1 MKRYFQYVLL
11 IFSFSLIQAQNVS
24 PWKRIS
30 HAQIALTERVSTRE
44 NQENVLL
51 FEFEVSALK
60 QVLQPLQ
67 NSTIVSE
74 IEIEIP
80 NKKGELERFKIHE
93 FSNFEPAL
101 QAQFPEI
108 RSYSGVGLTDKN
120 ASIYFSLS
128 PKGIQTMILRSDT
141 TTEFIERF
149 SDSQDIYELFD
160 SNNRKKGN
168 LPLSCATADVLLNK
182 QLVAKTVASSI
193 TTNGVYK
200 TLRLA
205 LACTGE
211 YTAYFGGITQA
222 LAAMNATL
230 TRVNGIF
237 NRDLALH
244 LNLIA
249 NNTILLYENA
259 AIDPY
264 SPSSVGANGAWNLEL
279 QNDLTAKIGNA
290 NYDIGHLFGASGGGG
305 NAGCIGCVCQ
315 NPISST
321 DLAKGSGYTSPAD
334 GKPEGDTFDIDF
346 VAHEMGHQLG
356 ANHTFSHETE
366 GTGVNVEPG
375 GGSTIMAY
383 AGVTDYNVQSHSDDY
398 FAYVSIAQIQN
409 NLATKSCPTTT
420 VLSNKTPTAIAGAD
434 FVIPKGT
441 AFILKGSGSD
451 PNGDVL
457 SYCWEQNDSATS
469 ATGANSIAYL
479 TKTDGPL
486 FRSLSPSISP
496 IRYMPAQNKVLTN
509 MLSSTWESVS
519 DVARTLHFTL
529 TVRDN
534 AAEGLAQTNTDAM
547 VVTVDATKGPFEVTS
562 QNTAD
567 LSWKPLSLQTITW
580 SVNNTINLPGSANV
594 NIKLS
599 VDGGLTFSTVL
610 KANTPNDGSELIIV
624 PNGITG
630 KNCRILIE
638 PIANIYYAIN
648 KEPFAIGYTTE
659 STCATYAFAT
669 PFVIP
674 ESTTYATK
682 TITVPTT
689 SGTVSDVNV
698 ALNFTHQYLS
708 DVQIELVNPQ
718 GKIVKLFEKSCGDTN
733 GSLVLTYD
741 DLGGIISCGKQTPQ
755 IIAPYESLNLF
766 NELDPS
772 GTWTLRIRDGFVGD
786 VGTLNSASVTICAK
800 AYTSMAPTT
809 VDLSNVLIYPNPNQ
823 GEFNAIFF
831 SEFTSGVTILVHDL
845 LGRKVYEKGFPSA
858 PLFNEPIQL
867 NTIQVGI
874 YLLTIIDGNTTTV
887 KKLVIY

>member
-1 MKRYFQYVLL
+1 MKRYFLFLIL

-30 HAQIALTERVSTRE
+30 RAQIFLTERVNIRE
-44 NQENVLL
+44 NQEDLAL
-51 FEFEVSALK
+51 FELDISALK
-60 QVLQPLQ
+60 QSLQPLQ
-67 NSTIVSE
+67 NSAIVSE

-80 NKKGELERFKIHE
+80 NKRGELEKFKIHE

-101 QAQFPEI
+101 QAQFPDI
-108 RSYSGVGLTDKN
+108 RSYSGIGLTDKN
-120 ASIYFSLS
+120 ASVYFSMS
-128 PKGIQTMILRSDT
+128 PKGIQTMVLRSDT

-160 SNNRKKGN
+160 SNTRKKGD
-168 LPLSCATADVLLNK
+168 LPLSCSTADVLLNK
-182 QLVAKTVASSI
+182 QLVTKTVA
-193 TTNGVYK
+193 TTANNGVYK

-211 YTAYFGGITQA
+211 YTTYFGGVTQA

-249 NNTILLYENA
+249 NNTVLLYTNA
-259 AIDPY
+259 ATDPY

-346 VAHEMGHQLG
+346 VVHEMGHQLG

-409 NLATKSCPTTT
+409 NLATKSCPITT
-420 VLSNKTPTAIAGAD
+420 VLSNKTPTSNAGAD

-441 AFILKGSGSD
+441 AFVLKGSGSD

-457 SYCWEQNDSATS
+457 SYCWEENDSATS
-469 ATGANSIAYL
+469 ATGANSITYS

-529 TVRDN
+529 TIRDN
-534 AAEGLAQTNTDAM
+534 AADGLAQTNTDAM

-562 QNTAD
+562 QNTVNV
-567 LSWKPLSLQTITW
+567 SWKPLSLQTITW
-580 SVNNTINLPGSANV
+580 AVNNTSNLLGSANI

-599 VDGGLTFSTVL
+599 VDGGLTFSTML

-624 PNGITG
+624 PNGIKG

-638 PIANIYYAIN
+638 PTANIYYAIN

-659 STCATYAFAT
+659 SSCATYNFST

-674 ESTTYATK
+674 ESTSYTAR
-682 TITVPTT
+682 TITVPATT
-689 SGTVSDVNV
+689 ATVSDVNV
-698 ALNFTHQYLS
+698 ALNFTHQYMS
-708 DVQIELVNPQ
+708 DVQIELLNPQ
-718 GKIVKLFEKSCGDTN
+718 GKTVKLFEKGCGDTN
-733 GSLVLTYD
+733 SSLVLNYD
-741 DLGGIISCGKQTPQ
+741 DLGGAITCEKQTLQ
-755 IIAPYESLNLF
+755 TVAPFDPLYLF
-766 NELDPS
+766 NELNPS
-772 GTWTLRIRDGFVGD
+772 GTWTLRIRDEFVGD
-786 VGTLNSASVTICAK
+786 VGTLNSASVSICTK
-800 AYTSMAPTT
+800 AYTAMAATT
-809 VDLSNVLIYPNPNQ
+809 LDLSNVLVYPNPTK
-823 GEFNAIFF
+823 GDFCVLF
-831 SEFTSGVTILVHDL
+831 SSQYNSGVTILVHDL
-845 LGRKVYEKGFPSA
+845 LGRKVYGKDFPSA
-858 PLFNEPIQL
+858 TLFNETVQLGNIQA
-867 NTIQVGI
+867 GI
-874 YLLTIIDGNTTTV
+874 YLLTIIDGYNTTV
-887 KKLVIY
+887 KKLAIY

>member
-1 MKRYFQYVLL
+1 M
-11 IFSFSLIQAQNVS
+11 QAQNVS

-30 HAQIALTERVSTRE
+30 RAQISLTERVNIRE
-44 NQENVLL
+44 NQDNLAL
-51 FEFEVSALK
+51 FELDISALK
-60 QVLQPLQ
+60 QSLQTLQ
-67 NSTIVSE
+67 NSAIVSE

-80 NKKGELERFKIHE
+80 NKRGELEKFKIHE

-101 QAQFPEI
+101 QAQFPDI
-108 RSYSGVGLTDKN
+108 RSYSGLGLTDKN
-120 ASIYFSLS
+120 ASVYFSMS
-128 PKGIQTMILRSDT
+128 PKGIQTMVLRSDT

-160 SNNRKKGN
+160 SNSRKKGDI
-168 LPLSCATADVLLNK
+168 PLSCSTADVLLNK
-182 QLVAKTVASSI
+182 QLVTKTVA
-193 TTNGVYK
+193 TTANNGVYK

-211 YTAYFGGITQA
+211 YTAYFGGVTQA

-249 NNTILLYENA
+249 NNTVLLYTNPA
-259 AIDPY
+259 TDPY

-409 NLATKSCPTTT
+409 NLATKSCPITTA
-420 VLSNKTPTAIAGAD
+420 LSNKTPTASAGAD

-441 AFILKGSGSD
+441 AFVLKGSGSD

-457 SYCWEQNDSATS
+457 SYCWEENDSATS
-469 ATGANSIAYL
+469 ATGANSIAYS

-534 AAEGLAQTNTDAM
+534 AADGLAQTNTDAM

-562 QNTAD
+562 QNTVD
-567 LSWKPLSLQTITW
+567 VSWKPLSLQTITW
-580 SVNNTINLPGSANV
+580 AVNNTSNLPGSANI

-599 VDGGLTFSTVL
+599 IDGGLTFSTML

-638 PIANIYYAIN
+638 PTANIYYAIN

-659 STCATYAFAT
+659 SSCATYNFST

-674 ESTTYATK
+674 ESTSYTAR
-682 TITVPTT
+682 TITVPATT
-689 SGTVSDVNV
+689 ATVSDVNV
-698 ALNFTHQYLS
+698 ALNFTHQYMS
-708 DVQIELVNPQ
+708 DVQIELLNPQ
-718 GKIVKLFEKSCGDTN
+718 GKTVKLFEKGCGDTN
-733 GSLVLTYD
+733 GSLVLNYD
-741 DLGGIISCGKQTPQ
+741 DLGGAITCGKQTLQ
-755 IIAPYESLNLF
+755 TVAPFDPLYLF
-766 NELDPS
+766 NELNPS
-772 GTWTLRIRDGFVGD
+772 GTWTLRIRDEFVGD
-786 VGTLNSASVTICAK
+786 VGTLNSASVSICTK
-800 AYTSMAPTT
+800 AYTAMAASTL
-809 VDLSNVLIYPNPNQ
+809 DLSNVLVYPNPTK
-823 GEFNAIFF
+823 GDFCVLF
-831 SEFTSGVTILVHDL
+831 SSQYTSGVTILVHDL
-845 LGRKVYEKGFPSA
+845 LGRKVYEKDFPSA
-858 PLFNEPIQL
+858 TLFNETVQLGNIQA
-867 NTIQVGI
+867 GI
-874 YLLTIIDGNTTTV
+874 YLLTIIDGYNTTI
-887 KKLVIY
+887 KKLAIY

>member
-1 MKRYFQYVLL
+1 MKRYFLFLIL

-30 HAQIALTERVSTRE
+30 RAQISLTERVNIRE
-44 NQENVLL
+44 NQDNLAL
-51 FEFEVSALK
+51 FELDISALK
-60 QVLQPLQ
+60 QSLQTLQ
-67 NSTIVSE
+67 NSAIVSE

-80 NKKGELERFKIHE
+80 NKRGELEKFKIHE
-93 FSNFEPAL
+93 FSNFEPGL
-101 QAQFPEI
+101 QAQFPDI
-108 RSYSGVGLTDKN
+108 RSYSGLGLTDKN
-120 ASIYFSLS
+120 ASVYFSMS
-128 PKGIQTMILRSDT
+128 PKGIQTMVLRSDT

-160 SNNRKKGN
+160 SNSRKKGD
-168 LPLSCATADVLLNK
+168 LPLSCSTADVLLNK
-182 QLVAKTVASSI
+182 QLVTKTVA
-193 TTNGVYK
+193 TTANNGVYK

-211 YTAYFGGITQA
+211 YTAYFGGVTQA

-249 NNTILLYENA
+249 NNTVLLYTNPA
-259 AIDPY
+259 TDPY

-383 AGVTDYNVQSHSDDY
+383 AGVTDYNVQSYSDDY

-409 NLATKSCPTTT
+409 NLTIKSCPITT
-420 VLSNKTPTAIAGAD
+420 VLSNKTPTANAGAD

-441 AFILKGSGSD
+441 AFVLKGSGSD

-457 SYCWEQNDSATS
+457 SYCWEENDSATS
-469 ATGANSIAYL
+469 ATGANSIAYS

-534 AAEGLAQTNTDAM
+534 AADGLAQTNTDAM

-562 QNTAD
+562 QNTVD
-567 LSWKPLSLQTITW
+567 VSWKPLSLQTITW
-580 SVNNTINLPGSANV
+580 AVNNTSNLPGSANI

-599 VDGGLTFSTVL
+599 IDGGLTFSTML

-638 PIANIYYAIN
+638 PTANIYYAIN

-659 STCATYAFAT
+659 SSCATYNFST

-674 ESTTYATK
+674 ESTSYTAR
-682 TITVPTT
+682 TITVPATT
-689 SGTVSDVNV
+689 ATVSDVNV
-698 ALNFTHQYLS
+698 ALNFTHQYMS
-708 DVQIELVNPQ
+708 DVQIELLNPQ
-718 GKIVKLFEKSCGDTN
+718 GKTVKLFEKGCGDTN
-733 GSLVLTYD
+733 GSLVLNYD
-741 DLGGIISCGKQTPQ
+741 DLGGAITCGKQTLQ
-755 IIAPYESLNLF
+755 TVAPFDPLYLF
-766 NELDPS
+766 NELNPS
-772 GTWTLRIRDGFVGD
+772 GTWTLRIRDEFVGD
-786 VGTLNSASVTICAK
+786 VGTLNSASVSICTK
-800 AYTSMAPTT
+800 AYTAMATT
-809 VDLSNVLIYPNPNQ
+809 TLDLSNVLVYPNPTK
-823 GEFNAIFF
+823 GDFCVLF
-831 SEFTSGVTILVHDL
+831 SSQYTSGVTILVHDL
-845 LGRKVYEKGFPSA
+845 LGRKVYEKDFPSA
-858 PLFNEPIQL
+858 TLFNETVQLGNIQA
-867 NTIQVGI
+867 GI
-874 YLLTIIDGNTTTV
+874 YLLTIIDGYNTTI
-887 KKLVIY
+887 KKLAIY

>member
-1 MKRYFQYVLL
+1 MKRYFLLLIL

-30 HAQIALTERVSTRE
+30 RAQISLTERVNIRDNEE
-44 NQENVLL
+44 NLVL
-51 FEFEVSALK
+51 FELDISAIK
-60 QVLQPLQ
+60 QSLQPLQ
-67 NSTIVSE
+67 NSAIVSE

-80 NKKGELERFKIHE
+80 NKRGELEKFKIHE

-101 QAQFPEI
+101 QAQFPDI
-108 RSYSGVGLTDKN
+108 RSYSGLGLTDKN
-120 ASIYFSLS
+120 ASVYFSMS
-128 PKGIQTMILRSDT
+128 PKGIQTMVLRSDT

-149 SDSQDIYELFD
+149 SDSQNIYELFD
-160 SNNRKKGN
+160 SNTRKKGD
-168 LPLSCATADVLLNK
+168 LPLSCSTADVLLNK
-182 QLVAKTVASSI
+182 QLVNKTVA
-193 TTNGVYK
+193 TTANNGVYK

-211 YTAYFGGITQA
+211 YTTYFGGVTQA

-249 NNTILLYENA
+249 NNTVLLYTNA
-259 AIDPY
+259 ATDPY

-409 NLATKSCPTTT
+409 NLATKSCPITT
-420 VLSNKTPTAIAGAD
+420 VLSNKTPTSNAGAD

-441 AFILKGSGSD
+441 AFVLKGSGSD

-457 SYCWEQNDSATS
+457 SYCWEQNDSAIT
-469 ATGANSIAYL
+469 ATGANSIAYP
-479 TKTDGPL
+479 TKIDGPL
-486 FRSLSPSISP
+486 FRSLRPSISP
-496 IRYMPAQNKVLTN
+496 IRYMPAQNKLLTN
-509 MLSSTWESVS
+509 ILRSTWESVS
-519 DVARTLHFTL
+519 DVSRTLHFTL

-534 AAEGLAQTNTDAM
+534 AADGLAQTNSDAM
-547 VVTVDATKGPFEVTS
+547 MVTVDATKGPLEVTS
-562 QNTAD
+562 QNSED

-580 SVNNTINLPGSANV
+580 MVNNTSNLPGSANV

-599 VDGGLTFSTVL
+599 VDGGLTFSTML

-638 PIANIYYAIN
+638 PTANIYYAIN

-659 STCATYAFAT
+659 SSCATYNFST

-674 ESTTYATK
+674 ESTSYTAR
-682 TITVPTT
+682 TITVPATT
-689 SGTVSDVNV
+689 ATVSDVNV
-698 ALNFTHQYLS
+698 AFNFTHQYMS

-718 GKIVKLFEKSCGDTN
+718 GKTVKLFEKGCGDTN
-733 GSLVLTYD
+733 GSLALNYD
-741 DLGGIISCGKQTPQ
+741 DLGGVISCGKQTLQTVVPFE
-755 IIAPYESLNLF
+755 PLHLF

-772 GTWTLRIRDGFVGD
+772 GTWTLRIRDEFVGD
-786 VGTLNSASVTICAK
+786 VGTLNSASVTICTK
-800 AYTSMAPTT
+800 TYTSMAPVA
-809 VDLSNVLIYPNPNQ
+809 VDLSNVLVYPNPTK
-823 GEFNAIFF
+823 GDFCVLF
-831 SEFTSGVTILVHDL
+831 SSKYTSGVTILVHDI
-845 LGRKVYEKGFPSA
+845 LGRKVYEKEFPSVS
-858 PLFNEPIQL
+858 LFNETIQL
-867 NTIQVGI
+867 NMIQAGI
-874 YLLTIIDGNTTTV
+874 YLLTIVDGYNTTV

>member
-259 AIDPY
+259 ATDPY

-755 IIAPYESLNLF
+755 TIAPYESLNLF

-772 GTWTLRIRDGFVGD
+772 GTWTLRIRDAFVGD
-786 VGTLNSASVTICAK
+786 VGTLNSASVTICTK
-800 AYTSMAPTT
+800 VYTSMAPTT
-809 VDLSNVLIYPNPNQ
+809 VDLSDVLIYPNPNQ
-823 GEFNAIFF
+823 GEFNVIFF

-867 NTIQVGI
+867 NTIQAGI

-887 KKLVIY
+887 KKLVIH

>member
-1 MKRYFQYVLL
+1 MKRYFLFLIL

-30 HAQIALTERVSTRE
+30 RAQISLTERVDIRE
-44 NQENVLL
+44 NQDNLAL
-51 FEFEVSALK
+51 FELDISALK
-60 QVLQPLQ
+60 QSLQPLQ
-67 NSTIVSE
+67 NSAIVSE

-80 NKKGELERFKIHE
+80 NKRGELEKFKIHE

-101 QAQFPEI
+101 QAQFPDI
-108 RSYSGVGLTDKN
+108 RSYSGLGLTDKN
-120 ASIYFSLS
+120 ASVYFSMS
-128 PKGIQTMILRSDT
+128 PKGIQTMVLRSDT

-160 SNNRKKGN
+160 SNTRKKGD
-168 LPLSCATADVLLNK
+168 LPLSCSTADVLLNK
-182 QLVAKTVASSI
+182 QLVTKTVA
-193 TTNGVYK
+193 TTANNGVYK

-211 YTAYFGGITQA
+211 YTTYFGGVTQA

-249 NNTILLYENA
+249 NNTVLLYTNA
-259 AIDPY
+259 ATDPY

-346 VAHEMGHQLG
+346 VVHEMGHQLG

-409 NLATKSCPTTT
+409 NLATKSCPITT
-420 VLSNKTPTAIAGAD
+420 VLSNKTPTSNAGAD

-441 AFILKGSGSD
+441 AFVLKGSGSD

-457 SYCWEQNDSATS
+457 SYCWEENDSATS
-469 ATGANSIAYL
+469 ATGANSITYS

-529 TVRDN
+529 TIRDN
-534 AAEGLAQTNTDAM
+534 AADGLAQTNTDAM

-562 QNTAD
+562 QNTVNV
-567 LSWKPLSLQTITW
+567 SWKPLSLQTITW
-580 SVNNTINLPGSANV
+580 AVNNTSNLLGSANI

-599 VDGGLTFSTVL
+599 VDGGLTFSTML

-624 PNGITG
+624 PNGIKG

-638 PIANIYYAIN
+638 PTANIYYAIN

-659 STCATYAFAT
+659 SSCATYNFST

-674 ESTTYATK
+674 ESTSYTAR
-682 TITVPTT
+682 TITVPATT
-689 SGTVSDVNV
+689 ATVSDVNV
-698 ALNFTHQYLS
+698 ALNFTHQYMS
-708 DVQIELVNPQ
+708 DVQIELLNPQ
-718 GKIVKLFEKSCGDTN
+718 GKTVKLFEKGCGDTN
-733 GSLVLTYD
+733 SSLVLNYD
-741 DLGGIISCGKQTPQ
+741 DLGGAITCEKQTLQ
-755 IIAPYESLNLF
+755 TVAPFDPLYLF
-766 NELDPS
+766 NELNPS
-772 GTWTLRIRDGFVGD
+772 GTWTLRIRDEFVGD
-786 VGTLNSASVTICAK
+786 VGTLNSASVSICTK
-800 AYTSMAPTT
+800 AYTAMAATT
-809 VDLSNVLIYPNPNQ
+809 LDLSNVLVYPNPTK
-823 GEFNAIFF
+823 GDFCVLF
-831 SEFTSGVTILVHDL
+831 SSQYNSGVTILVHDL
-845 LGRKVYEKGFPSA
+845 LGRKVYGKDFPSA
-858 PLFNEPIQL
+858 TLFNETVQLGNIQA
-867 NTIQVGI
+867 GI
-874 YLLTIIDGNTTTV
+874 YLLTIIDGYNTTV
-887 KKLVIY
+887 KKLAIY

>member
-1 MKRYFQYVLL
+1 MKRYFQFALL

-30 HAQIALTERVSTRE
+30 RAQISLTERVNIRE
-44 NQENVLL
+44 NQDNLAL
-51 FEFEVSALK
+51 FELDISALK
-60 QVLQPLQ
+60 QSLQPLQ
-67 NSTIVSE
+67 NSAIVSE

-80 NKKGELERFKIHE
+80 NKRGELEKFKIHE

-101 QAQFPEI
+101 QAQFPDI
-108 RSYSGVGLTDKN
+108 RSYSGLGLTDKN
-120 ASIYFSLS
+120 ASVYFSMS
-128 PKGIQTMILRSDT
+128 PKGIQTMVLRSDT

-160 SNNRKKGN
+160 SNTRKKGD
-168 LPLSCATADVLLNK
+168 LPLSCSTADVLLNK
-182 QLVAKTVASSI
+182 QLVNKTVA
-193 TTNGVYK
+193 TTANNGVYK

-211 YTAYFGGITQA
+211 YTAYFGGVTQA

-249 NNTILLYENA
+249 NNTFLLYTNPA
-259 AIDPY
+259 TDPY

-321 DLAKGSGYTSPAD
+321 DLAKGSGYTSPAN

-409 NLATKSCPTTT
+409 NLAAKSCPITTA
-420 VLSNKTPTAIAGAD
+420 LSNKTPTANAGAD

-441 AFILKGSGSD
+441 AFVLKGSGSD

-457 SYCWEQNDSATS
+457 SYCWEENDSATS
-469 ATGANSIAYL
+469 ATGANSIAYS

-534 AAEGLAQTNTDAM
+534 AADGLAQTNTDAM

-562 QNTAD
+562 QNTVD
-567 LSWKPLSLQTITW
+567 VSWKPLSLQTITW
-580 SVNNTINLPGSANV
+580 AVNNTSNLPGSANI

-599 VDGGLTFSTVL
+599 IDGGLTFSTML

-638 PIANIYYAIN
+638 PTANIYYAIN

-659 STCATYAFAT
+659 SSCATYNFST

-674 ESTTYATK
+674 ESTSYTAR
-682 TITVPTT
+682 TITVPATT
-689 SGTVSDVNV
+689 ATVSDVNV
-698 ALNFTHQYLS
+698 ALNFTHQYMS
-708 DVQIELVNPQ
+708 DVQIELLNPQ
-718 GKIVKLFEKSCGDTN
+718 GKTVKLFEKGCGDTN
-733 GSLVLTYD
+733 GSLVLNYD
-741 DLGGIISCGKQTPQ
+741 DLGGAITCGKQTLQ
-755 IIAPYESLNLF
+755 TVAPFDPLYLF
-766 NELDPS
+766 NELNPS
-772 GTWTLRIRDGFVGD
+772 GTWTLRIRDEFVGD
-786 VGTLNSASVTICAK
+786 VGILNSASVSICTK
-800 AYTSMAPTT
+800 AYTAMAATT
-809 VDLSNVLIYPNPNQ
+809 LDLSNVLVYPNPTK
-823 GEFNAIFF
+823 GDFCVLF
-831 SEFTSGVTILVHDL
+831 SSQYTSGVTILVHDL
-845 LGRKVYEKGFPSA
+845 LGRKVYEKDFPSA
-858 PLFNEPIQL
+858 TLFNETVQLGNIQA
-867 NTIQVGI
+867 GI
-874 YLLTIIDGNTTTV
+874 YLLTIIDGYNTTI
-887 KKLVIY
+887 KKLAIY

>member
-1 MKRYFQYVLL
+1 MKRYFLFLIL
-11 IFSFSLIQAQNVS
+11 IFSFSLIQGQNVS

-30 HAQIALTERVSTRE
+30 RAQISLTERVDIRE
-44 NQENVLL
+44 NQDNLAL
-51 FEFEVSALK
+51 FELDISALK
-60 QVLQPLQ
+60 QSLQPLQ
-67 NSTIVSE
+67 NSAIVSE

-80 NKKGELERFKIHE
+80 NKRGELEKFKIHE

-101 QAQFPEI
+101 QAQFPDI
-108 RSYSGVGLTDKN
+108 RSYSGIGLTDKN
-120 ASIYFSLS
+120 ASVYFSMS
-128 PKGIQTMILRSDT
+128 PKGIQTMVLRSDT

-160 SNNRKKGN
+160 SNTRKKGD
-168 LPLSCATADVLLNK
+168 LPLSCSTADVLLNK
-182 QLVAKTVASSI
+182 QLVTKTVA
-193 TTNGVYK
+193 TTANNGVYK

-211 YTAYFGGITQA
+211 YTTYFGGVTQA

-249 NNTILLYENA
+249 NNTVLLYTNA
-259 AIDPY
+259 ATDPY

-346 VAHEMGHQLG
+346 VVHEMGHQLG

-409 NLATKSCPTTT
+409 NLATKSCPITT
-420 VLSNKTPTAIAGAD
+420 VLSNKTPTSNAGAD

-441 AFILKGSGSD
+441 AFVLKGSGSD

-457 SYCWEQNDSATS
+457 SYCWEENDSATS
-469 ATGANSIAYL
+469 ATGANSITYS

-529 TVRDN
+529 TIRDN
-534 AAEGLAQTNTDAM
+534 AADGLAQTNTDAM

-562 QNTAD
+562 QNTVNV
-567 LSWKPLSLQTITW
+567 SWKPLSLQTITW
-580 SVNNTINLPGSANV
+580 AVNNTSNLPGSANI

-599 VDGGLTFSTVL
+599 VDGGLTFSTML

-624 PNGITG
+624 PNGIKG

-638 PIANIYYAIN
+638 PTANIYYAIN

-659 STCATYAFAT
+659 SSCATYNFST

-674 ESTTYATK
+674 ESTSYTAR
-682 TITVPTT
+682 TITVPATT
-689 SGTVSDVNV
+689 ATVSDVNV
-698 ALNFTHQYLS
+698 ALNFTHQYMS
-708 DVQIELVNPQ
+708 DVQIELLNPQ
-718 GKIVKLFEKSCGDTN
+718 GKTVKLFEKGCGDTN
-733 GSLVLTYD
+733 SSLVLNYD
-741 DLGGIISCGKQTPQ
+741 DLGGAITCEKQTLQ
-755 IIAPYESLNLF
+755 TVAPFDPLYLF
-766 NELDPS
+766 NELNPS
-772 GTWTLRIRDGFVGD
+772 GTWTLRIRDEFVGD
-786 VGTLNSASVTICAK
+786 VGTLNSASVSICTK
-800 AYTSMAPTT
+800 AYTAMAATT
-809 VDLSNVLIYPNPNQ
+809 LDLSNVLVYPNPTK
-823 GEFNAIFF
+823 GDFCVLF
-831 SEFTSGVTILVHDL
+831 SSQYNSGVTILVHDL
-845 LGRKVYEKGFPSA
+845 LGRKVYGKDFPSA
-858 PLFNEPIQL
+858 TLFNETVQLGNIQA
-867 NTIQVGI
+867 GI
-874 YLLTIIDGNTTTV
+874 YLLTIIDGYNTTV
-887 KKLVIY
+887 KKLAIY

>member
-1 MKRYFQYVLL
+1 M
-11 IFSFSLIQAQNVS
+11 IQAQNVS

-30 HAQIALTERVSTRE
+30 RAQISLTERVNIRE
-44 NQENVLL
+44 NQDNLAL
-51 FEFEVSALK
+51 FELDISALK
-60 QVLQPLQ
+60 QSLQTLQ
-67 NSTIVSE
+67 NSAIVSE

-80 NKKGELERFKIHE
+80 NKRGELEKFKIHE
-93 FSNFEPAL
+93 FSNFEPGL
-101 QAQFPEI
+101 QAQFPDI
-108 RSYSGVGLTDKN
+108 RSYSGLGLTDKN
-120 ASIYFSLS
+120 ASVYFSMS
-128 PKGIQTMILRSDT
+128 PKGIQTMVLRSDT

-160 SNNRKKGN
+160 SNSRKKGD
-168 LPLSCATADVLLNK
+168 LPLSCSTADVLLNK
-182 QLVAKTVASSI
+182 QLVTKTVA
-193 TTNGVYK
+193 TTANNGVYK

-211 YTAYFGGITQA
+211 YTAYFGGVTQA

-249 NNTILLYENA
+249 NNTVLLYTNPA
-259 AIDPY
+259 TDPY

-383 AGVTDYNVQSHSDDY
+383 AGVTDYNVQSYSDDY

-409 NLATKSCPTTT
+409 NLTIKSCPITT
-420 VLSNKTPTAIAGAD
+420 VLSNKTPTANAGAD

-441 AFILKGSGSD
+441 AFVLKGSGSD

-457 SYCWEQNDSATS
+457 SYCWEENDSATS
-469 ATGANSIAYL
+469 ATGANSIAYS

-534 AAEGLAQTNTDAM
+534 AADGLAQTNTDAM

-562 QNTAD
+562 QNTVD
-567 LSWKPLSLQTITW
+567 VSWKPLSLQTITW
-580 SVNNTINLPGSANV
+580 AVNNTSNLPGSANI

-599 VDGGLTFSTVL
+599 IDGGLTFSTML

-638 PIANIYYAIN
+638 PTANIYYAIN

-659 STCATYAFAT
+659 SSCATYNFST

-674 ESTTYATK
+674 ESTSYTAR
-682 TITVPTT
+682 TITVPATT
-689 SGTVSDVNV
+689 ATVSDVNV
-698 ALNFTHQYLS
+698 ALNFTHQYMS
-708 DVQIELVNPQ
+708 NVQIELLNPQ
-718 GKIVKLFEKSCGDTN
+718 GKTVKLFEKGCGDTN
-733 GSLVLTYD
+733 GSLVLNYD
-741 DLGGIISCGKQTPQ
+741 DLGGAITCGKQTLQ
-755 IIAPYESLNLF
+755 TVAPFDPLYLF
-766 NELDPS
+766 NELNPS
-772 GTWTLRIRDGFVGD
+772 GTWTLRIRDEFVGD
-786 VGTLNSASVTICAK
+786 VGTLNSASVSICTK
-800 AYTSMAPTT
+800 AYTAMATT
-809 VDLSNVLIYPNPNQ
+809 TLDLSNVLVYPNPTK
-823 GEFNAIFF
+823 GDFCVLF
-831 SEFTSGVTILVHDL
+831 SSQYTSGVTILVHDL
-845 LGRKVYEKGFPSA
+845 LGRKVYEKDFPSA
-858 PLFNEPIQL
+858 TLFNETVQLGNIQA
-867 NTIQVGI
+867 GI
-874 YLLTIIDGNTTTV
+874 YLLTIIDGYNTTI
-887 KKLVIY
+887 KKLAIY

>member
-1 MKRYFQYVLL
+1 MKRYFLFLIL

-30 HAQIALTERVSTRE
+30 RAQISLTERVDIRE
-44 NQENVLL
+44 NQDNLAL
-51 FEFEVSALK
+51 FELDISALK
-60 QVLQPLQ
+60 QSLQPLQ
-67 NSTIVSE
+67 NSAIVSE

-80 NKKGELERFKIHE
+80 NKRGELEKFKIHE

-101 QAQFPEI
+101 QAQFPDI
-108 RSYSGVGLTDKN
+108 RSYSGIGLTDKN
-120 ASIYFSLS
+120 ASVYFSMS
-128 PKGIQTMILRSDT
+128 PKGIQTMVLRSDT

-160 SNNRKKGN
+160 SNTRKKGD
-168 LPLSCATADVLLNK
+168 LPLSCSTADVLLNK
-182 QLVAKTVASSI
+182 QLVTKTVA
-193 TTNGVYK
+193 TTANNGVYK

-211 YTAYFGGITQA
+211 YTTYFGGVTQA

-249 NNTILLYENA
+249 NNTVLLYTNA
-259 AIDPY
+259 ATDPY

-346 VAHEMGHQLG
+346 VVHEMGHQLG

-409 NLATKSCPTTT
+409 NLATKSCPITT
-420 VLSNKTPTAIAGAD
+420 VLSNKTPTSNAGAD

-441 AFILKGSGSD
+441 AFVLKGSGSD

-457 SYCWEQNDSATS
+457 SYCWEENDSATS
-469 ATGANSIAYL
+469 ATGANSITYS

-529 TVRDN
+529 TIRDN
-534 AAEGLAQTNTDAM
+534 AADGLAQTNTDAM

-562 QNTAD
+562 QNTVNV
-567 LSWKPLSLQTITW
+567 SWKPLSLQTITW
-580 SVNNTINLPGSANV
+580 AVNNTSNLPGSANI

-599 VDGGLTFSTVL
+599 VDGGLTFSTML

-624 PNGITG
+624 PNGIKG

-638 PIANIYYAIN
+638 PTANIYYAIN

-659 STCATYAFAT
+659 SSCATYNFST

-674 ESTTYATK
+674 ESTSYTAR
-682 TITVPTT
+682 TITVPATT
-689 SGTVSDVNV
+689 ATVSDVNV
-698 ALNFTHQYLS
+698 ALNFTHQYMS
-708 DVQIELVNPQ
+708 DVQIELLNPQ
-718 GKIVKLFEKSCGDTN
+718 GKTVKLFEKGCGDTN
-733 GSLVLTYD
+733 SSLVLNYD
-741 DLGGIISCGKQTPQ
+741 DLGGAITCEKQTLQ
-755 IIAPYESLNLF
+755 TVAPFDPLYLF
-766 NELDPS
+766 NELNPS
-772 GTWTLRIRDGFVGD
+772 GTWTLRIRDEFVGD
-786 VGTLNSASVTICAK
+786 VGTLNSASVSICTK
-800 AYTSMAPTT
+800 AYTAMAATT
-809 VDLSNVLIYPNPNQ
+809 LDLSNVLVYPNPTK
-823 GEFNAIFF
+823 GDFCVLF
-831 SEFTSGVTILVHDL
+831 SSQYNSGVTILVHDL
-845 LGRKVYEKGFPSA
+845 LGRKVYGKDFPSA
-858 PLFNEPIQL
+858 TLFNETVQLGNIQA
-867 NTIQVGI
+867 GI
-874 YLLTIIDGNTTTV
+874 YLLTIIDGYNTTV
-887 KKLVIY
+887 KKLAIY

>member
-1 MKRYFQYVLL
+1 MKRYFQFALL

-30 HAQIALTERVSTRE
+30 RAQISLTECVNIRE
-44 NQENVLL
+44 NQDNLAL
-51 FEFEVSALK
+51 FELDISALK
-60 QVLQPLQ
+60 QSLQPLQ
-67 NSTIVSE
+67 NSAIVSE

-80 NKKGELERFKIHE
+80 NKRGELEKFKIHE
-93 FSNFEPAL
+93 FSNFEPGL
-101 QAQFPEI
+101 QAQFPDI
-108 RSYSGVGLTDKN
+108 RSYSGLGLTDKN
-120 ASIYFSLS
+120 ASVYFSMS
-128 PKGIQTMILRSDT
+128 PKGIQTMVLRSDT

-160 SNNRKKGN
+160 SNSRKKGD
-168 LPLSCATADVLLNK
+168 LPLSCSTADVLLNK
-182 QLVAKTVASSI
+182 QLVNKTLA
-193 TTNGVYK
+193 TTANNGVYK

-211 YTAYFGGITQA
+211 YTAYFGGVTQA

-249 NNTILLYENA
+249 NNTVLLYTNPA
-259 AIDPY
+259 TDPY

-346 VAHEMGHQLG
+346 VVHEMGHQLG

-383 AGVTDYNVQSHSDDY
+383 AGVTDYNVQSNSDDY

-409 NLATKSCPTTT
+409 NLATKSCPITTA
-420 VLSNKTPTAIAGAD
+420 LSNKTPTASAGAD

-441 AFILKGSGSD
+441 AFVLKGSGSD

-457 SYCWEQNDSATS
+457 SYCWEENDSATS
-469 ATGANSIAYL
+469 ATGANSIAYS

-534 AAEGLAQTNTDAM
+534 AADGLAQTNTDAM

-562 QNTAD
+562 QNTVD
-567 LSWKPLSLQTITW
+567 VSWKPLSLQTITW
-580 SVNNTINLPGSANV
+580 AVNNTSNLPGSANI

-599 VDGGLTFSTVL
+599 IDGGLTFSTML

-638 PIANIYYAIN
+638 PTANIYYAIN

-659 STCATYAFAT
+659 SSCATYNFST

-674 ESTTYATK
+674 ESTSYTAR
-682 TITVPTT
+682 TITVPATT
-689 SGTVSDVNV
+689 ATVSDVNV
-698 ALNFTHQYLS
+698 ALNFTHQYMS
-708 DVQIELVNPQ
+708 DVQIELLNPQ
-718 GKIVKLFEKSCGDTN
+718 GKTVKLFEKGCGDTN
-733 GSLVLTYD
+733 GSLVLNYD
-741 DLGGIISCGKQTPQ
+741 DLGGVITCGKETLQTV
-755 IIAPYESLNLF
+755 APFDPLYLF
-766 NELDPS
+766 NELNPS
-772 GTWTLRIRDGFVGD
+772 GTWTLRIRDEFVGD
-786 VGTLNSASVTICAK
+786 VGTLNSASVSICTK
-800 AYTSMAPTT
+800 AYTAMAATT
-809 VDLSNVLIYPNPNQ
+809 LDLSNVLVYPNPTK
-823 GEFNAIFF
+823 GDFCVLF
-831 SEFTSGVTILVHDL
+831 SSQYTSGVTILVHDL
-845 LGRKVYEKGFPSA
+845 LGRKVYEKDFPSA
-858 PLFNEPIQL
+858 TLFNETVQLGNIQA
-867 NTIQVGI
+867 GI
-874 YLLTIIDGNTTTV
+874 YLLTIIDGYNTTI
-887 KKLVIY
+887 KKLAIY

>member
-1 MKRYFQYVLL
+1 MKRYFLFLIL

-30 HAQIALTERVSTRE
+30 RAQIFLTERVNIRE
-44 NQENVLL
+44 NQEDLAL
-51 FEFEVSALK
+51 FELDISALK
-60 QVLQPLQ
+60 QSLQPLQ
-67 NSTIVSE
+67 NSAIVSE

-80 NKKGELERFKIHE
+80 NKRGELEKFKIHE

-101 QAQFPEI
+101 QAQFPDI
-108 RSYSGVGLTDKN
+108 RSYSGLGLTDKN
-120 ASIYFSLS
+120 ASVYFSMS
-128 PKGIQTMILRSDT
+128 PKGIQTMVLRSDT

-160 SNNRKKGN
+160 SNTRKKGD
-168 LPLSCATADVLLNK
+168 LPLSCSTADVLLNK
-182 QLVAKTVASSI
+182 QLVTKTVA
-193 TTNGVYK
+193 TTANNGVYK

-211 YTAYFGGITQA
+211 YTTYFGGVTQA

-249 NNTILLYENA
+249 NNTVLLYTNA
-259 AIDPY
+259 ATDPY

-346 VAHEMGHQLG
+346 VVHEMGHQLG

-409 NLATKSCPTTT
+409 NLATKSCPITT
-420 VLSNKTPTAIAGAD
+420 VLSNKTPTSNAGAD

-441 AFILKGSGSD
+441 AFVLKGSGSD

-457 SYCWEQNDSATS
+457 SYCWEENDSATS
-469 ATGANSIAYL
+469 ATGANSITYS

-529 TVRDN
+529 TIRDN
-534 AAEGLAQTNTDAM
+534 AADGLAQTNTDAM

-562 QNTAD
+562 QNTVNV
-567 LSWKPLSLQTITW
+567 SWKPLSLQTITW
-580 SVNNTINLPGSANV
+580 AVNNTSNLLGSANI

-599 VDGGLTFSTVL
+599 VDGGLTFSTML

-624 PNGITG
+624 PNGIKG

-638 PIANIYYAIN
+638 PTANIYYAIN

-659 STCATYAFAT
+659 SSCATYNFST

-674 ESTTYATK
+674 ESTSYTAR
-682 TITVPTT
+682 TITVPATT
-689 SGTVSDVNV
+689 ATVSDVNV
-698 ALNFTHQYLS
+698 ALNFTHQYMS
-708 DVQIELVNPQ
+708 DVQIELLNPQ
-718 GKIVKLFEKSCGDTN
+718 GKTVKLFEKGCGDTN
-733 GSLVLTYD
+733 SSLVLNYD
-741 DLGGIISCGKQTPQ
+741 DLGGAITCEKQTLQ
-755 IIAPYESLNLF
+755 TVAPFDPLYLF
-766 NELDPS
+766 NELNPS
-772 GTWTLRIRDGFVGD
+772 GTWTLRIRDEFVGD
-786 VGTLNSASVTICAK
+786 VGTLNSASVSICTK
-800 AYTSMAPTT
+800 AYTAMAATT
-809 VDLSNVLIYPNPNQ
+809 LDLSNVLVYPNPTK
-823 GEFNAIFF
+823 GDFCVLF
-831 SEFTSGVTILVHDL
+831 SSQYNSGVTILVHDL
-845 LGRKVYEKGFPSA
+845 LGRKVYGKDFPSA
-858 PLFNEPIQL
+858 TLFNETVQLGNIQA
-867 NTIQVGI
+867 GI
-874 YLLTIIDGNTTTV
+874 YLLTIIDGYNTTV
-887 KKLVIY
+887 KKLAIY